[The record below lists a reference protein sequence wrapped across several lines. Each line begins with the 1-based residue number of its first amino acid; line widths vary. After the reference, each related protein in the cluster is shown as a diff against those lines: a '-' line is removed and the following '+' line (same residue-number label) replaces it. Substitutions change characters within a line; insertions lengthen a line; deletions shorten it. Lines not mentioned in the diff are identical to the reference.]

1 MDVGETAPGPQ
12 PLCGALRERQWSDL
26 LWATVKTTGTP
37 TQRSPLPSEL
47 LTREPRSHA
56 PAPPPLLRN
65 TRPGAPGTL
74 LMHQALEDGT
84 GHITKAALAG
94 LPPLGG
100 YKENHRPDMVSLQL
114 GQVTKLGLHT

>member
-1 MDVGETAPGPQ
+1 
-12 PLCGALRERQWSDL
+12 
-26 LWATVKTTGTP
+26 
-37 TQRSPLPSEL
+37 
-47 LTREPRSHA
+47 
-56 PAPPPLLRN
+56 
-65 TRPGAPGTL
+65 
-74 LMHQALEDGT
+74 MHQALEDGT